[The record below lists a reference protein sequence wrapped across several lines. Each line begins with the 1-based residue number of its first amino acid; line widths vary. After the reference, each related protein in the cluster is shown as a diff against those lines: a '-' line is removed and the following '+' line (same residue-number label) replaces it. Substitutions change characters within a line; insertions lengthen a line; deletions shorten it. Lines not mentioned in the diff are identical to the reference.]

1 MKSLSVTIQ
10 MKAIEQYFPVVL
22 FILLYKVVLTYE
34 SVDEILKCNH
44 SNEMISNFLY
54 VYFIIVYKVV

>member
-10 MKAIEQYFPVVL
+10 MKATEQYFPVVL
-22 FILLYKVVLTYE
+22 FIMLYKVFLSFD

-44 SNEMISNFLY
+44 SNESY
-54 VYFIIVYKVV
+54 